1 MSYHQTKPRYGNW
14 IRRRILGRIGLMAL
28 LVAMLSL
35 LPLPLVARLILWM
48 AGGILFLVFLS
59 ILSVYL
65 LFADHIGNFQTH
77 IRQVLFAQLPWDGN
91 GKALDIGTGNGALAI
106 GLARQYPQA
115 LVEGVDLW
123 GVQWEYA
130 QSDCEH
136 NARLEQV
143 EERVHFRQASAARL
157 PYLDETF
164 DAAVSHF
171 VFHEVDHPDK
181 RQVLAEA
188 LRVVRPGGVFAFQ
201 DMFLD
206 TTRYGPIPDLL
217 ETLRSWGI
225 QEVECIPTRDL
236 LRIPLLVRNRRALG
250 CAGNLFGR
258 K

>member
-1 MSYHQTKPRYGNW
+1 MSDHQTKPNYGNW

-28 LVAMLSL
+28 LVEMLSL
-35 LPLPLVARLILWM
+35 LPLPLVGRLILWI
-48 AGGILFLVFLS
+48 AGGILFLVFLY

-65 LFADHIGNFQTH
+65 LFADHIGNFQTR
-77 IRQVLFAQLPWDGN
+77 IRQVLFAHLPWDGN

-123 GVQWEYA
+123 GAQWEYT

-171 VFHEVDHPDK
+171 VFHEVDLPEK
-181 RQVLAEA
+181 RQVLQEA

-206 TTRYGPIPDLL
+206 TTLYGPIPDLL

-236 LRIPLLVRNRRALG
+236 LKIPFLVRNRRASG
-250 CAGNLFGR
+250 CAGILFGR